1 MRAFINGRLDMKVVV
16 SVLVVGIAGL
26 ISLSGSA
33 QAAGESDAAPTRQL
47 SHTLQRD
54 VSHKMHMQYLVFLP
68 KDYEKSTEKWPLILY
83 LHGGSVR
90 GDDVS
95 RMKKLGLAEKVEA
108 DSNFPFIVVSPQ
120 CHQGEIW
127 TDVDA
132 LGAILDEVARTHR
145 VDPDRVYVSGHSMGG
160 RGALYAAYKMPDRF
174 AAVLS
179 LGPVGPITAW
189 AEKLATVPL
198 WMFHGTKDQFTP
210 LKEVEEL
217 VHAVEAAGGHPLF
230 TVLPERDHY
239 ILDVYDQPDLYKWLA
254 QQKRRHPAP
263 TR

>member
-1 MRAFINGRLDMKVVV
+1 LRIFIYRRLCVKVVV
-16 SVLVVGIAGL
+16 SLLVVGVAGFV
-26 ISLSGSA
+26 SFNVSA
-33 QAAGESDAAPTRQL
+33 HAAGESDSAPRQL
-47 SHTLQRD
+47 THTLQRD
-54 VSHKMHMQYLVFLP
+54 VSHKLDIQYFVFLP

-83 LHGGSVR
+83 LHGGSAR
-90 GDDVS
+90 GDDIS
-95 RMKKLGLAEKVEA
+95 RMRKLGLTEKVEA
-108 DSNFPFIVVSPQ
+108 DPNFPFIVVSPQ

-145 VDPDRVYVSGHSMGG
+145 VDPDRVYVTGHSMGG

-189 AEKLATVPL
+189 AEKLAAVPL
-198 WMFHGTKDQFTP
+198 WLFHGPNDQFTP

-217 VHAVEAAGGHPLF
+217 VHAVEAAGGHPQL
-230 TVLPERDHY
+230 TVLPGRDHY
-239 ILDVYDQPDLYKWLA
+239 ILDVYDRPDLYKWLA
-254 QQKRRHPAP
+254 QQKRTQAASPR
-263 TR
+263 